1 MKFERLDAVIRS
13 HEKNVKYTDNGRDN
27 DDDDPYQYLDD
38 FLDKTF
44 IADYFI
50 DHATKKE
57 N

>member
-1 MKFERLDAVIRS
+1 MKLERLDAVNRP
-13 HEKNVKYTDNGRDN
+13 HENEKHIDNRRDN
-27 DDDDPYQYLDD
+27 DDDDMYQYLDD

-50 DHATKKE
+50 DHATKKD

>member
-13 HEKNVKYTDNGRDN
+13 HDNVKHIDKERDN
-27 DDDDPYQYLDD
+27 DDDDMYQYLDD

>member
-1 MKFERLDAVIRS
+1 MKFERLDAVIRT
-13 HEKNVKYTDNGRDN
+13 HDNEKHTDKRRDN
-27 DDDDPYQYLDD
+27 SDDDTYQYLDD

-50 DHATKKE
+50 DHATKKD

>member
-1 MKFERLDAVIRS
+1 MKIECLDAVIRS
-13 HEKNVKYTDNGRDN
+13 HENVKYTDKRRDN
-27 DDDDPYQYLDD
+27 SDDDTYQYLDD